1 MYTLLIDGS
10 GPRMG
15 LGICREGELQHLLRS
30 PFEAYEELTDWLM
43 QTLKHH
49 SIASEA
55 VKRLGVVTGPGS
67 YTGLRSSLLLMRT
80 WSQTRHLPI
89 WGCAHW
95 ELALFDLRH
104 VPQEILFVQAIKRSH
119 YFVARGRYQAGHCL
133 YSIEP
138 QLVLQ
143 TDWDQEQSSQNA
155 CLVSPH
161 SQDFPNA
168 LPLRDSISSLADW
181 VAEQAPVAWHYIEP
195 VYAKP
200 ATLATPRSLS
210 ENPTPHD

>member
-80 WSQTRHLPI
+80 WSQTRHLPYGAVHI
-89 WGCAHW
+89 GSWLCLICATCHKRFC
-95 ELALFDLRH
+95 LCKRLSALT
-104 VPQEILFVQAIKRSH
+104 IL
-119 YFVARGRYQAGHCL
+119 
-133 YSIEP
+133 
-138 QLVLQ
+138 
-143 TDWDQEQSSQNA
+143 W
-155 CLVSPH
+155 
-161 SQDFPNA
+161 
-168 LPLRDSISSLADW
+168 
-181 VAEQAPVAWHYIEP
+181 PVAVIRQ
-195 VYAKP
+195 
-200 ATLATPRSLS
+200 ATASTA
-210 ENPTPHD
+210 